1 MQASIKPPASAVKSA
16 WARLK
21 SEAFKLFQAPSDPY
35 FFRSFR
41 ILAETSTHKRCLPL
55 TSRLQKGGA
64 LLSDMRQ
71 MVGLWSED
79 LAQTDPVPLLAR
91 SLPKTTMARVK
102 DTFTRAFRPRFISG
116 NPPGSWRMARA
127 LEDLHANLEV
137 VRPFYYWITARAEP
151 ALYGFVT
158 DLVYERARSAQ
169 SMIRIEEA
177 IGWLDHQLRLIG
189 KAWTPTVIKKVARG
203 MMAALRDFGILEG
216 AVRKRIAAV
225 NLCPEAFALI
235 AFCLHD
241 MGATGRDLV
250 RHPDWRLFLLVEAEV
265 ERLLME
271 CHQHGWLKF
280 EAAGDLRRTEF
291 PSTAFKEYA
300 HVVLC

>member
-1 MQASIKPPASAVKSA
+1 LEEPLP
-16 WARLK
+16 
-21 SEAFKLFQAPSDPY
+21 FKGS
-35 FFRSFR
+35 
-41 ILAETSTHKRCLPL
+41 LPL

-64 LLSDMRQ
+64 LLPDMRQ
-71 MVGLWSED
+71 MVGLWSEK
-79 LAQTDPVPLLAR
+79 LTRTDPIPLLTR

-116 NPPGSWRMARA
+116 NPPDAWRMARV
-127 LEDLHANLEV
+127 LEDQNANVEV
-137 VRPFYYWITARAEP
+137 VRPLYYWITARAES

-158 DLVYERARSAQ
+158 DLIWARARSGQ
-169 SMIRIEEA
+169 SAIRIEEA
-177 IGWLDHQLRLIG
+177 IAWLNHRLRLAG
-189 KAWTPTVIKKVARG
+189 KAWTPTVTKKVARG

-250 RHPDWRLFLLVEAEV
+250 RHPDWRLFLLAEAEA

-291 PSTAFKEYA
+291 PSATFKEYA
-300 HVVLC
+300 HVVLG

>member
-1 MQASIKPPASAVKSA
+1 LGETLP
-16 WARLK
+16 
-21 SEAFKLFQAPSDPY
+21 SE
-35 FFRSFR
+35 
-41 ILAETSTHKRCLPL
+41 RCLPL

-64 LLSDMRQ
+64 LLPDMRQ
-71 MVGLWSED
+71 MVGLWSD
-79 LAQTDPVPLLAR
+79 NIAQTDPIPLLAR
-91 SLPKTTMARVK
+91 SLTKNTMARVK
-102 DTFTRAFRPRFISG
+102 DTFARAFRPRFISG
-116 NPPGSWRMARA
+116 NPPEAWRMARV
-127 LEDLHANLEV
+127 LEDQNANIEV

-151 ALYGFVT
+151 ALYGFVA
-158 DLVYERARSAQ
+158 DLVYTRTRSGQ
-169 SMIRIEEA
+169 SVIRIEEA
-177 IGWLDHQLRLIG
+177 IAWLNHRLRLTG
-189 KAWTPTVIKKVARG
+189 KAWTPTVLKKVARG

-216 AVRKRIAAV
+216 AVRKRIATV

-250 RHPDWRLFLLVEAEV
+250 RHPDWRLFLLGEAEV

-291 PSTAFKEYA
+291 PSATFKEYA
-300 HVVLC
+300 HVVLG